1 MESNERKIQHTP
13 EQLATLLEDL
23 DGGTFAA
30 KIAAAL
36 KASAESV
43 ANWGSKGKSGKVT
56 VEFTFA
62 RIGDSRQVDCV
73 HGIKHVVLTRKGR
86 FIDEDTTRTPLS
98 VGVRGQLS
106 LFPIQEQ
113 DNLFTRGTNNQG

>member
-1 MESNERKIQHTP
+1 MSNERQHAHTP
-13 EQLATLLEDL
+13 EQLNSLLEDL

-43 ANWGSKGKSGKVT
+43 ANWGAKGKTGKVSID
-56 VEFTFA
+56 FTFA

-73 HGIKHVVLTRKGR
+73 HAIKFITLTRKGR
-86 FIDEDTTRTPLS
+86 LIDEDTTSTPLY
-98 VGVRGQLS
+98 VGARGQLS

-113 DNLFTRGTNNQG
+113 DTLFARGPRPE